1 MNTLRC
7 DILILGAG
15 PAGMAAALSAAACDK
30 QVIILDDNP
39 APGGQIW
46 RAGPQATQPAL
57 ARRYRDA
64 IAASAAIR
72 VVNGARLI
80 ARPSAHSVLFET
92 ADGGGV
98 VCWQKLILC
107 CGARELSLPFP
118 GWTLPGVTGAGGLQA
133 QIKQGLS
140 LKGEKVVIAGSGPLL
155 LAVADTVNKAGG
167 DVTNIIEQAPLPA
180 LLRFAGGLWRW
191 PQKLRQLA
199 TLAPKGYLSGA
210 QTIRAHGATRLEAV
224 TLRQRGVERTI
235 ACDRLAIGYGLIPN
249 IETGL
254 LFGCATAQEA
264 IQVNRWQQTSV
275 ADIYAAGE
283 CTGFGGSELA
293 LAEGEIA
300 GYAAA
305 GASQQAQALFTRRA
319 RWQRFAEAIN
329 RTFRLTESLKD
340 AATPESLLCR
350 CEDVRCG
357 DVAAAGGWPQAKL
370 TQRCG
375 MGACQGRT
383 CAASA
388 RWLYGWPLPQPR
400 ENRWPPPAR
409 KRLLPSPGRAPSRNR
424 YSSSSPRPAG
434 TPSAINS
441 SSSEVSC
448 CSFSVVNWA
457 SSRR

>member
-1 MNTLRC
+1 M
-7 DILILGAG
+7 
-15 PAGMAAALSAAACDK
+15 
-30 QVIILDDNP
+30 
-39 APGGQIW
+39 
-46 RAGPQATQPAL
+46 
-57 ARRYRDA
+57 
-64 IAASAAIR
+64 
-72 VVNGARLI
+72 
-80 ARPSAHSVLFET
+80 
-92 ADGGGV
+92 
-98 VCWQKLILC
+98 
-107 CGARELSLPFP
+107 
-118 GWTLPGVTGAGGLQA
+118 TGAGGLQA
-133 QIKQGLS
+133 QIKQGLA

-167 DVTNIIEQAPLPA
+167 EVTNIIEQAPLPA

-199 TLAPKGYLSGA
+199 TLAPKGYLSGT
-210 QTIRAHGATRLEAV
+210 QVNRAHGTTRLEAV

-249 IETGL
+249 IETAL

-264 IQVNRWQQTSV
+264 IQVNRWQQTSI

-300 GYAAA
+300 GFAAA
-305 GASQQAQALFTRRA
+305 GASHQAQALFARRA
-319 RWQRFAEAIN
+319 RWQRFADAIN
-329 RTFRLTESLKD
+329 RAFRLAESLKN

-357 DVAAAGGWPQAKL
+357 DVAAADDWLQAKL

-400 ENRWPPPAR
+400 EPLSPAR
-409 KRLLPSPGRAPSRNR
+409 AETLIALARL
-424 YSSSSPRPAG
+424 
-434 TPSAINS
+434 SA
-441 SSSEVSC
+441 EP
-448 CSFSVVNWA
+448 
-457 SSRR
+457 

>member
-46 RAGPQATQPAL
+46 RAGPQATLPAL

-98 VCWQKLILC
+98 VYWQKLILC

-133 QIKQGLS
+133 QIKQGLA

-167 DVTNIIEQAPLPA
+167 EVTNIIEQAPLPA

-199 TLAPKGYLSGA
+199 TLAPKGYLSGT
-210 QTIRAHGATRLEAV
+210 QVNRAHGTTRLEAV

-249 IETGL
+249 IETAL

-264 IQVNRWQQTSV
+264 IQVNRWQQTSI

-300 GYAAA
+300 GFAAA
-305 GASQQAQALFTRRA
+305 GASHQAQALFARRA
-319 RWQRFAEAIN
+319 RWQRFADAIN
-329 RTFRLTESLKD
+329 RAFRLAESLKN

-357 DVAAAGGWPQAKL
+357 DVAAADDWLQAKL

-400 ENRWPPPAR
+400 EPLSPAR
-409 KRLLPSPGRAPSRNR
+409 AETLIALARLCAEP
-424 YSSSSPRPAG
+424 
-434 TPSAINS
+434 
-441 SSSEVSC
+441 
-448 CSFSVVNWA
+448 
-457 SSRR
+457 

>member
-1 MNTLRC
+1 MHTLRC

-15 PAGMAAALSAAACDK
+15 PAGMAAALSAAACNK

-46 RAGPQATQPAL
+46 RAGPQTTLPAP

-72 VVNGARLI
+72 MVNGARLI
-80 ARPSAHSVLFET
+80 ARPSARSVLFET

-98 VCWQKLILC
+98 VDWQKLILC

-167 DVTNIIEQAPLPA
+167 QVTNIIEQAALPA
-180 LLRFAGGLWRW
+180 LLRFASGLWRW

-210 QTIRAHGATRLEAV
+210 RDPRPRHNAAGGRDIAPAGGRADYRLRSAGHRLRTGAQYRDGAAVRLRHGA
-224 TLRQRGVERTI
+224 GG
-235 ACDRLAIGYGLIPN
+235 DR
-249 IETGL
+249 
-254 LFGCATAQEA
+254 
-264 IQVNRWQQTSV
+264 VNRWQETSI
-275 ADIYAAGE
+275 ADVYAAGE

-293 LAEGEIA
+293 LVEGEIA

-305 GASQQAQALFTRRA
+305 GASQQARGAICPSRPLAALRRGYQPHLPA
-319 RWQRFAEAIN
+319 GGVVEKRGDAGEPAVPLRRCALRRRGCRRRLAAGQTDPALRNGRLSGAHLRRQRPLAVW
-329 RTFRLTESLKD
+329 L
-340 AATPESLLCR
+340 
-350 CEDVRCG
+350 
-357 DVAAAGGWPQAKL
+357 AAA
-370 TQRCG
+370 
-375 MGACQGRT
+375 
-383 CAASA
+383 AAERA
-388 RWLYGWPLPQPR
+388 AV
-400 ENRWPPPAR
+400 PAR
-409 KRLLPSPGRAPSRNR
+409 AETLITLARLNAEP
-424 YSSSSPRPAG
+424 
-434 TPSAINS
+434 
-441 SSSEVSC
+441 
-448 CSFSVVNWA
+448 
-457 SSRR
+457 

>member
-1 MNTLRC
+1 M
-7 DILILGAG
+7 
-15 PAGMAAALSAAACDK
+15 
-30 QVIILDDNP
+30 
-39 APGGQIW
+39 
-46 RAGPQATQPAL
+46 
-57 ARRYRDA
+57 
-64 IAASAAIR
+64 
-72 VVNGARLI
+72 
-80 ARPSAHSVLFET
+80 LFET

-180 LLRFAGGLWRW
+180 LLRFASGLWRW

-210 QTIRAHGATRLEAV
+210 QAIRAHGATRLEAV

-275 ADIYAAGE
+275 TDIYAAGE

-357 DVAAAGGWPQAKL
+357 DVAAAGGWLQAKL

-400 ENRWPPPAR
+400 EPLAPAR
-409 KRLLPSPGRAPSRNR
+409 AGNA
-424 YSSSSPRPAG
+424 YYPRPA
-434 TPSAINS
+434 
-441 SSSEVSC
+441 E
-448 CSFSVVNWA
+448 
-457 SSRR
+457 RRAVTATLLHHRARQGRQAQ

>member
-64 IAASAAIR
+64 IVASAAIR
-72 VVNGARLI
+72 LVNGARLI

-98 VCWQKLILC
+98 VYWQKLILC

-133 QIKQGLS
+133 QIKQGLA

-167 DVTNIIEQAPLPA
+167 EVTNIIEQAPLPA

-199 TLAPKGYLSGA
+199 TLAPKGYLSGT
-210 QTIRAHGATRLEAV
+210 QVIRAHGTTRLEAV

-275 ADIYAAGE
+275 TDIYAAGE

-329 RTFRLTESLKD
+329 RTLRLTESL
-340 AATPESLLCR
+340 
-350 CEDVRCG
+350 
-357 DVAAAGGWPQAKL
+357 
-370 TQRCG
+370 
-375 MGACQGRT
+375 
-383 CAASA
+383 
-388 RWLYGWPLPQPR
+388 
-400 ENRWPPPAR
+400 
-409 KRLLPSPGRAPSRNR
+409 
-424 YSSSSPRPAG
+424 
-434 TPSAINS
+434 
-441 SSSEVSC
+441 
-448 CSFSVVNWA
+448 
-457 SSRR
+457 